1 MTALERYEMTTR
13 VERVE
18 ITYRRTT
25 IEIGQQSKVY
35 KVRTEHF
42 PSGSK
47 YVFLVWSNEAQ
58 KCIWVRSD
66 DVKVIKVADVRLHK
80 IR

>member
-1 MTALERYEMTTR
+1 MTALERYEMITR
-13 VERVE
+13 IERIE
-18 ITYRRTT
+18 IIYRRAI

-35 KVRTEHF
+35 KIRVEHF

-58 KCIWVRSD
+58 RCVWVRSD
-66 DVKVIKVADVRLHK
+66 DVKVIKVADTRLHE

>member
-1 MTALERYEMTTR
+1 MTTLERYEMTTR
-13 VERVE
+13 IERIEV
-18 ITYRRTT
+18 IYRRTT

-35 KVRTEHF
+35 KVRIERF

-58 KCIWVRSD
+58 KCVWVRSD
-66 DVKVIKVADVRLHK
+66 DVKVIKVADTRLHE

>member
-58 KCIWVRSD
+58 KCIGVRSD

>member
-1 MTALERYEMTTR
+1 MTTLERYEMTTR
-13 VERVE
+13 IERIEV
-18 ITYRRTT
+18 IYRRTT

-35 KVRTEHF
+35 KVRIERF

-58 KCIWVRSD
+58 KCVWVRSD
-66 DVKVIKVADVRLHK
+66 DVKVIKVADTRLHA